1 VMDAYS
7 LIHKKPWSDGLHN
20 IFDQADINIFEN
32 KCRWCLDGDGGGGD
46 GGDGGDGEDGD
57 SYGGFDSAASD
68 EGIGGDGED
77 GDSYGSFDPGDAFG
91 SFDPGDSFG
100 SFDPGDA
107 FGMAGLASLDALDAS
122 ALGDMYGPG
131 MSTPG
136 VSTSSLGTAVFA
148 GPSLVSLALAPFT
161 MGLSIPAALGISSL
175 ANMAARGL
183 GAPESMTTGVF
194 EMAAPETVSSL
205 ANMIDTNVPSA
216 VTDVYGAI
224 SSFSPSLGIGS
235 PPGAPTE
242 TDQTGLSMAQS
253 IHSSPI
259 GSTPSY
265 SSFGIGSLGMPTSSL
280 SAYEPINQS
289 SPFPTWQPTTTLV
302 PTSPTSYGSSPYL
315 RQLRPPMYAAEGGE
329 AMFGQ

>member
-1 VMDAYS
+1 MDAYS

-32 KCRWCLDGDGGGGD
+32 KCRWCLDGDGGD
-46 GGDGGDGEDGD
+46 GGDGGSGD
-57 SYGGFDSAASD
+57 SFGGFDSAASD
-68 EGIGGDGED
+68 EGIGGSEG
-77 GDSYGSFDPGDAFG
+77 
-91 SFDPGDSFG
+91 PGDSFG
-100 SFDPGDA
+100 GFDSAAADEGIG
-107 FGMAGLASLDALDAS
+107 GMAGPAGFDALDAS

-136 VSTSSLGTAVFA
+136 VSTSSLGTSVFA
-148 GPSLVSLALAPFT
+148 GPSLISLALAPFT
-161 MGLSIPAALGISSL
+161 MGLSVPAALGISSL

-216 VTDVYGAI
+216 VTDVYDTI

-235 PPGAPTE
+235 LPGAPTE
-242 TDQTGLSMAQS
+242 TDETGLSMTQS

-259 GSTPSY
+259 GSAPSY
-265 SSFGIGSLGMPTSSL
+265 SSFGIGSLGTPTSSL
-280 SAYEPINQS
+280 SAYEPVNQ
-289 SPFPTWQPTTTLV
+289 
-302 PTSPTSYGSSPYL
+302 
-315 RQLRPPMYAAEGGE
+315 

>member
-1 VMDAYS
+1 MDAYS

-46 GGDGGDGEDGD
+46 GGDGD
-57 SYGGFDSAASD
+57 SFGGFDSAASD
-68 EGIGGDGED
+68 EGIGESEGP
-77 GDSYGSFDPGDAFG
+77 GDSFGGFDSAASDEGIGDSFG

-100 SFDPGDA
+100 SFDPGEA
-107 FGMAGLASLDALDAS
+107 FGMAGFASLDALDAS

-136 VSTSSLGTAVFA
+136 VSTSSLATSVFA
-148 GPSLVSLALAPFT
+148 GPSLIDLALAPFT
-161 MGLSIPAALGISSL
+161 LGWSLPASVATHSL
-175 ANMAARGL
+175 ANKAARAL
-183 GAPESMTTGVF
+183 GVPESLTTGIF
-194 EMAAPETVSSL
+194 EMAAPETVASL

-253 IHSSPI
+253 IYSSPI
-259 GSTPSY
+259 GSPPSY
-265 SSFGIGSLGMPTSSL
+265 SSFGIGSLGMPTSSP
-280 SAYEPINQS
+280 SAYQPINQS
-289 SPFPTWQPTTTLV
+289 SPFPTRQPTTTLV
-302 PTSPTSYGSSPYL
+302 PTSPTSYGYSPYL
-315 RQLRPPMYAAEGGE
+315 RQLRPQMYAE
-329 AMFGQ
+329 FGQ